1 MDSRFPYCCAL
12 LSSPTTL
19 ARVEWDWNCKFP
31 FASHSTERGSMTT
44 KRQAREVIYQN
55 HFVWIV
61 SCGRWEDAFLSN
73 WELSHFLLSCCDD
86 KEKQFYHN
94 FYYGHKWQREGFHD
108 DNFNRSRFSR
118 INALKQWE
126 RSLRG
131 EIDFIGLGWDSIWIA
146 DEVESRL
153 RLCLA
158 NWIRQRREILLRN
171 YDVQSRPLLSFT
183 GAWHSIGSSVSS
195 GKHPWKSFIVQWKPS
210 SRLCKSLENLRDSS
224 KNFSNL
230 LMTL

>member
-1 MDSRFPYCCAL
+1 M
-12 LSSPTTL
+12 
-19 ARVEWDWNCKFP
+19 
-31 FASHSTERGSMTT
+31 
-44 KRQAREVIYQN
+44 
-55 HFVWIV
+55 WIV

-73 WELSHFLLSCCDD
+73 RELSHFLLSCCDD

-94 FYYGHKWQREGFHD
+94 FYYGHKWQREGFDD

-146 DEVESRL
+146 DEVESKL

-183 GAWHSIGSSVSS
+183 GAWHRASQHRIVGELRQTSLKIFYCSVKAVFKIMQKL
-195 GKHPWKSFIVQWKPS
+195 GKSERFFEEFFKSAVDFVDTLYRKCLQLFIHY
-210 SRLCKSLENLRDSS
+210 
-224 KNFSNL
+224 
-230 LMTL
+230 